1 MYVFFNINFM
11 FVTHTNNLYHPTMSA
26 GDRLK
31 ELRKELGL
39 SQSEIANLLN
49 VAQQVVSYYEKTGS
63 IDTEKLITIARTYNI
78 DIRYFFDDKPLDYYR
93 TTSLYANST
102 QGPDIPVGWQD
113 LLEEISALEYDKIKF
128 IETVIKALLKEF
140 SG

>member
-1 MYVFFNINFM
+1 MTV
-11 FVTHTNNLYHPTMSA
+11 

-31 ELRKELGL
+31 ELRRELNIP
-39 SQSEIANLLN
+39 QTEIASLLN
-49 VAQQVVSYYEKTGS
+49 VAQQVVSYYEKNGNV
-63 IDTEKLITIARTYNI
+63 DTDKLMTIARSYNI
-78 DIRYFFDDKPLDYYR
+78 DIRYFFDDKPLDFYR

-102 QGPDIPVGWQD
+102 QGPDIPVGWHD
-113 LLEEISALEYDKIKF
+113 LLDEISALEHDKIKF